1 MKGRRGLITLSY
13 FSMPKKPRNI
23 GAQIR
28 IPLYYGG
35 EFTTITVPTDKITNV
50 VAREDPFAQ
59 RTLYYYDVV
68 VRRLLI
74 VDNVEKQLKGIEQH
88 VRSIQ
93 NHIIADADAIQ
104 RQIAKVPNQQDD
116 ITIEVSL

>member
-1 MKGRRGLITLSY
+1 
-13 FSMPKKPRNI
+13 MPKKPRNI

-74 VDNVEKQLKGIEQH
+74 VDNVEKQLNGIKQH
-88 VRSIQ
+88 VLSIQ

>member
-1 MKGRRGLITLSY
+1 
-13 FSMPKKPRNI
+13 MPKKPRNI

-35 EFTTITVPTDKITNV
+35 KFTTITVPTDKITNV

-104 RQIAKVPNQQDD
+104 RQIAKIPNQQDD